1 MNSADQLVIDFKA
14 ARVRK
19 DVAFTRIENAEQ
31 QLRLDWIAKATE
43 ALRGFY
49 RGRTQSLP
57 VEAARVV
64 LASTLPKPGEL
75 RWWGVATQRAIER
88 GYLVHQ
94 TGDFARTSSSN
105 RSFRACYVGGPDA

>member
-1 MNSADQLVIDFKA
+1 MTDQLAIDFKA

-19 DVAFTRIENAEQ
+19 DVAFSRIESAEQ

-49 RGRTQSLP
+49 RGQTRSLT
-57 VEAARVV
+57 VECARVI
-64 LASTLPKPGEL
+64 LAPTLPKPGSL
-75 RWWGVATQRAIER
+75 RWWGCATQRAIER

-94 TGDFARTSSSN
+94 TGDFARTASSN
-105 RSFRACYVGGPDA
+105 RSFRAAYTAGPNA